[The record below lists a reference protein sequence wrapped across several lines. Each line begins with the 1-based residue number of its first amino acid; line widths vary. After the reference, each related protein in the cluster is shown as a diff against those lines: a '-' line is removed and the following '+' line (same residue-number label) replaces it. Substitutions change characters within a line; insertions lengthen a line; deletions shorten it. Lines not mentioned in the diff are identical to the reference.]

1 MTTNRW
7 RMGFH
12 LMPPTGWVNDPNGL
26 CYFNGLY
33 HVFHQYS
40 PDWPNGSERGW
51 GHATSPDLVHWTHHG
66 MVIHQDIPED
76 ANGAYSGSAYIVPG
90 GASTPLGALG
100 YVGCMEEIMHQ
111 MFEMGLNFDHMV
123 VPSGSAG
130 THAGIIAGMIG
141 NNINIPV
148 TGIGVNRP
156 KPVQENAVHT
166 LANQTLDLLGVEA
179 RVPAEKVVA
188 FDDYVGPG
196 YSLPTDAMVEA
207 VKMLAET
214 EGIPIHCYIF
224 TPGSYPIEDYPGAAQ
239 QIARNI
245 YTMAGLRVPVIS
257 IISEGGS
264 GGAEAIGLADKR
276 LMLSHGYY
284 SVISPEGGA
293 AILKAG
299 QRAAPELIEHC
310 AQNLHITAQDNLSFG
325 YIDSVVQEPA
335 LGARPHH
342 FDFFRSLR
350 QEVLRATDEVVI
362 TNTKPPMIRGLA
374 LARLRNP
381 EANLD
386 EMYVRWGMSGAAKN
400 RMRERRQQ
408 KFLRLSRAAAIDNRP
423 FLAKNAAALRDWVT
437 KPWMHFKYDFVRRHQ
452 RKLHNIMEEL
462 SSEWDVFKG
471 RLFSPWKRIANPA
484 EKKATAKELTTL
496 SNWVDDNRVSKWN
509 YLSPRYK
516 VDRTI
521 TCPNSASYGCL
532 DLWGPD
538 LFAEFAGVCSHCGYH
553 FPMEP
558 EWYVQNVFDKG
569 SVFEFNRE
577 IEAGNPLNFP
587 NFEER
592 IKAAQEKTGCRSGCM
607 TFEARIDGTKLV
619 VAMLMGTFRG
629 GSFGAAEGYKF
640 VEAAARAAKKRYPFL
655 AYVHGTAGIRI
666 QEGTHGVIQMP
677 RCTVAVRRYIES
689 GGLYLVLYDTNSFAG
704 PVASFLGCAPY
715 QFAVRSS
722 NIGFAGPG
730 VIKETTGMDIPP
742 KYHRSYRALSRGHIQ
757 GIWDRRQIRA
767 NLKQALLT
775 MGGRN
780 LYYR

>member
-1 MTTNRW
+1 MDNTIEKRIQSLNDRLSYTRDIFAGKHEDSIRLLDEKLTEFTNRV
-7 RMGFH
+7 RNGE
-12 LMPPTGWVNDPNGL
+12 VEDPHTEIVSL
-26 CYFNGLY
+26 EDLF
-33 HVFHQYS
+33 VFVEKRLEKLITPMDRVRIVRHPQRICLRDILENVYDNFTEVGGQDEHS
-40 PDWPNGSERGW
+40 LDPSMLIARAVITRRRGKKM
-51 GHATSPDLVHWTHHG
+51 HTQSV
-66 MVIHQDIPED
+66 MVIGQEKGHGAEFR
-76 ANGAYSGSAYIVPG
+76 NGGSVKPWGNAK
-90 GASTPLGALG
+90 ALQ
-100 YVGCMEEIMHQ
+100 YM
-111 MFEMGLNFDHMV
+111 
-123 VPSGSAG
+123 
-130 THAGIIAGMIG
+130 
-141 NNINIPV
+141 
-148 TGIGVNRP
+148 
-156 KPVQENAVHT
+156 
-166 LANQTLDLLGVEA
+166 
-179 RVPAEKVVA
+179 RV
-188 FDDYVGPG
+188 
-196 YSLPTDAMVEA
+196 
-207 VKMLAET
+207 AET

-293 AILKAG
+293 AIEGRLKAG

-471 RLFSPWKRIANPA
+471 RLFSPWKRIASPA

-677 RCTVAVRRYIES
+677 RCAVAVRRYIES